1 MASARELYQDLQASI
16 MGNQETSYNKL
27 GSESKGL
34 IKDIQKID
42 GGSLKDIY
50 MKGMPSNYEAGGPVV
65 NPTTAMPEAPMS
77 GLANLMAMKGRDND
91 SMLVHL
97 SPTEVSNL
105 NKLSGNTMTIN
116 PATGLPEGRSRFL
129 EAALPALLSI
139 GVGIATGGATL
150 PAQIAAQ
157 AATGYG
163 SARLTGKD
171 HDEALTSGLVS
182 GATAGLLGGTGT
194 AGLDTAA
201 KTGPIGLQHLQNKGL
216 ENLGKGFA
224 QKSIG
229 ELASSAFVPSNLLND
244 VTKKAIQD
252 QGLKALANPAL
263 AVPHLTQFAMKTGA
277 NAAVDQMRADA
288 NYVPPIQEDMSK
300 DIDIYSTPFT
310 QTSMGPF
317 NQQQIADNFISGGSG
332 PYGMNYLNQAYGQ
345 QGGQVQEM
353 NQGGLTQFNSIMG
366 NPALQLQNPNPPMQM
381 AGGGMM
387 GEVPPEMLQMLQSQV
402 AAPQDTKSYDVL
414 ASIGA
419 NPVQAMAGGGM
430 AGAGQGQASIMQA
443 LQPMLQVAN
452 QQAQQA
458 VQQPMQMKAGGNLGN
473 YIPSVGI
480 IGGLLDS
487 LRSKKKDTSPNITNN
502 YYGTGPDGQPML
514 MDGPPQ
520 QIPLGNPIQMAGGG
534 LSGLQESASDV
545 KNKFFSSPLISPLL
559 KTLGKDPDKFGP
571 KGSSQGGK
579 GKTIR
584 GLVDDVNEQKL
595 QQQKQPTQKMNQG
608 GMTQFNSIMGNPALQ
623 LQNPNPPMQMGL
635 GGWVSETLGLGGS
648 GSASAGGPKG
658 SSQGGK
664 GSGNF
669 SEMLN
674 SPEVKAMFQQQ
685 GVGVDGSTGT
695 DQFAQ
700 LSDNP
705 VQQMAGGGMMGDIPP
720 EMLEMLKSQ
729 VSAPAPV
736 KGYDVLADINNNPM
750 QQMNQGGMTGAGQ
763 SRASLM
769 QALQP
774 MLQVANQQSQQ
785 PVQMARGKRVST
797 DIVEGL
803 RAIADGAAFE
813 GKVEGAG
820 DGMSDDIPFMI
831 EGEQPALLARDEY
844 VIPADVVAMVGNGS
858 SNAGAE
864 QFDQFLNNIR
874 QTKYGRTEQPRE
886 TQGLEALLG

>member
-1 MASARELYQDLQASI
+1 M
-16 MGNQETSYNKL
+16 
-27 GSESKGL
+27 
-34 IKDIQKID
+34 
-42 GGSLKDIY
+42 
-50 MKGMPSNYEAGGPVV
+50 V
-65 NPTTAMPEAPMS
+65 NPTTAVPEAPMS

-139 GVGIATGGATL
+139 GVGIATGGASI
-150 PAQIAAQ
+150 PAQMAAQ
-157 AATGYG
+157 AAAGYG
-163 SARLTGKD
+163 GAKLMGKD
-171 HDEALTSGLVS
+171 DDEALTSGLVS
-182 GATAGLLGGTGT
+182 GATAGLFGGVGSSGGAEAALNPGSVATQGVTNEAGKFT
-194 AGLDTAA
+194 AGQAATKASVDAGKAATLNSNIMGGDLAAIA
-201 KTGPIGLQHLQNKGL
+201 KTLGSDSRSFNTLAADAIAKGNYTDPAML
-216 ENLGKGFA
+216 VAGAGQFG
-224 QKSIG
+224 QKAG
-229 ELASSAFVPSNLLND
+229 
-244 VTKKAIQD
+244 
-252 QGLKALANPAL
+252 
-263 AVPHLTQFAMKTGA
+263 M
-277 NAAVDQMRADA
+277 NAAMNQMRDDA

-520 QIPLGNPIQMAGGG
+520 QTPNSLVSQPI
-534 LSGLQESASDV
+534 
-545 KNKFFSSPLISPLL
+545 
-559 KTLGKDPDKFGP
+559 
-571 KGSSQGGK
+571 
-579 GKTIR
+579 
-584 GLVDDVNEQKL
+584 
-595 QQQKQPTQKMNQG
+595 
-608 GMTQFNSIMGNPALQ
+608 
-623 LQNPNPPMQMGL
+623 
-635 GGWVSETLGLGGS
+635 
-648 GSASAGGPKG
+648 
-658 SSQGGK
+658 
-664 GSGNF
+664 
-669 SEMLN
+669 
-674 SPEVKAMFQQQ
+674 
-685 GVGVDGSTGT
+685 
-695 DQFAQ
+695 
-700 LSDNP
+700 
-705 VQQMAGGGMMGDIPP
+705 QQMAGGGEI
-720 EMLEMLKSQ
+720 
-729 VSAPAPV
+729 
-736 KGYDVLADINNNPM
+736 
-750 QQMNQGGMTGAGQ
+750 
-763 SRASLM
+763 
-769 QALQP
+769 
-774 MLQVANQQSQQ
+774 VA
-785 PVQMARGKRVST
+785 
-797 DIVEGL
+797 GL
-803 RAIADGAAFE
+803 RAIADNRAFE
-813 GKVEGAG
+813 GRVKGQG
-820 DGMSDDIPFMI
+820 DGMSDDIPFNI

-858 SNAGAE
+858 SDAGADHI
-864 QFDQFLNNIR
+864 DQAIAGIR
-874 QTKYGRTEQPRE
+874 QAKYGRDQQPRE
-886 TQGLEALLG
+886 TEGLGGLLG

>member
-1 MASARELYQDLQASI
+1 M
-16 MGNQETSYNKL
+16 
-27 GSESKGL
+27 
-34 IKDIQKID
+34 
-42 GGSLKDIY
+42 
-50 MKGMPSNYEAGGPVV
+50 V
-65 NPTTAMPEAPMS
+65 NPTTAVPEAPMS

-139 GVGIATGGATL
+139 GVGIATGGASI
-150 PAQIAAQ
+150 PAQMAAQ
-157 AATGYG
+157 AAAGYG
-163 SARLTGKD
+163 GAKLMGKED
-171 HDEALTSGLVS
+171 DEALTSGLVS
-182 GATAGLLGGTGT
+182 GATAGLFGGLGSSGGAEAALNPAVPATLGQQTGNQVIGQGMKSGTEAVKASVNPNLLANLNNKI
-194 AGLDTAA
+194 AGGDLSAIA
-201 KTGPIGLQHLQNKGL
+201 KTLGSDSRSFNTLAADAFAKGNYTDPAFLVAGAGQIGQ
-216 ENLGKGFA
+216 
-224 QKSIG
+224 
-229 ELASSAFVPSNLLND
+229 
-244 VTKKAIQD
+244 
-252 QGLKALANPAL
+252 
-263 AVPHLTQFAMKTGA
+263 KTGM
-277 NAAVDQMRADA
+277 NAAMNQMRDDA

-430 AGAGQGQASIMQA
+430 MGAGQGQASIMQA

-520 QIPLGNPIQMAGGG
+520 QINTGNPMQMAGGG
-534 LSGLQESASDV
+534 E
-545 KNKFFSSPLISPLL
+545 I
-559 KTLGKDPDKFGP
+559 
-571 KGSSQGGK
+571 
-579 GKTIR
+579 
-584 GLVDDVNEQKL
+584 
-595 QQQKQPTQKMNQG
+595 
-608 GMTQFNSIMGNPALQ
+608 
-623 LQNPNPPMQMGL
+623 
-635 GGWVSETLGLGGS
+635 
-648 GSASAGGPKG
+648 
-658 SSQGGK
+658 
-664 GSGNF
+664 
-669 SEMLN
+669 
-674 SPEVKAMFQQQ
+674 
-685 GVGVDGSTGT
+685 
-695 DQFAQ
+695 
-700 LSDNP
+700 
-705 VQQMAGGGMMGDIPP
+705 
-720 EMLEMLKSQ
+720 
-729 VSAPAPV
+729 
-736 KGYDVLADINNNPM
+736 
-750 QQMNQGGMTGAGQ
+750 
-763 SRASLM
+763 
-769 QALQP
+769 
-774 MLQVANQQSQQ
+774 VA
-785 PVQMARGKRVST
+785 
-797 DIVEGL
+797 GL
-803 RAIADGAAFE
+803 RAIADNRAFE
-813 GKVEGAG
+813 GRVKGEG
-820 DGMSDDIPFMI
+820 DGMSDDIPFNI
-831 EGEQPALLARDEY
+831 EGQQPALLARDEY

-858 SNAGAE
+858 SDAGADHI
-864 QFDQFLNNIR
+864 DQAIAGIR
-874 QTKYGRTEQPRE
+874 QAKYGRDQQPRE
-886 TQGLEALLG
+886 TEGLGGLLG